1 MFELP
6 NLESCTTFPLPEGTN
21 LEFKLGFNSSMS
33 EKIIATL
40 CAILNSGGGYL
51 IIGIEDTTRRIVGIK
66 SDKCMDN
73 FLLMLDSIYHH
84 NHIKKK
90 SGIPIPI
97 GTITSRVARA
107 AEDKEIL
114 IVTLIPEQNEIYTVK
129 DGTVWYRLAASNFKQ
144 TTLPTI
150 YTEKEFEIVLRQKL
164 AAQAN
169 VLYQQFDIEKKAIN
183 QRYKREQEKLRIKFK
198 DLEGD
203 FRRMIGAA
211 KEAEQAFNEF
221 REIIHRNILT
231 EKSEVEKAIDGNKKS
246 WFACLCCL

>member
-1 MFELP
+1 
-6 NLESCTTFPLPEGTN
+6 
-21 LEFKLGFNSSMS
+21 
-33 EKIIATL
+33 
-40 CAILNSGGGYL
+40 
-51 IIGIEDTTRRIVGIK
+51 
-66 SDKCMDN
+66 
-73 FLLMLDSIYHH
+73 MLDSIYHH

-97 GTITSRVARA
+97 GTITSHVARV

-114 IVTLIPEQNEIYTVK
+114 IVTLKPEQNEIYTVK

-164 AAQAN
+164 ASQAN
-169 VLYQQFDIEKKAIN
+169 ILYQQFDIEKKAIN
-183 QRYKREQEKLRIKFK
+183 QRYKLEQEKLRIKFK

-203 FRRMIGAA
+203 FRRMIGVA

-221 REIIHRNILT
+221 REIICKNILT
-231 EKSEVEKAIDGNKKS
+231 EKEEVEKTISDNKKS
-246 WFACLCCL
+246 WISCLCCW